1 MFCHLRTLLV
11 APDSSPGLW
20 LRRSV
25 ECGAVHSD
33 PYCASTSP
41 AHAGFQR
48 WTGEETWRETLDHV
62 GRELYDPGAGSSLDR
77 ITKAAWGAFQKGELP
92 KGDLFGGGFQGV
104 FRVEGRLDSKKLD
117 QELKG
122 K

>member
-1 MFCHLRTLLV
+1 MSNKFVRNQFQKAWD
-11 APDSSPGLW
+11 APTRKEALIQFGIGLHA
-20 LRRSV
+20 LQD
-25 ECGAVHSD
+25 A
-33 PYCASTSP
+33 TSP

-48 WTGEETWRETLDHV
+48 WTGQETWRETLDHV
-62 GRELYDPGAGSSLDR
+62 GKELYDPGAGSSLDR
-77 ITKAAWGAFQKGELP
+77 ITQAAWSAFQKGELP

-104 FRVEGRLDSKKLD
+104 FRVDGRLDSKKLD